1 MINIPSAIIQRNV
14 LFLEI
19 QCGYHYLGP
28 LLTCLYRHCVKWT
41 VTIPWH
47 LPHLKCWKTKLS
59 RKGKM
64 DVFPSTMLLRFS
76 SEFRFRQMLAEK
88 ILQVLCGINHTD
100 LNSMLPLQMCFLSDG
115 TGKDDICGTQLQL
128 RNNQHHLGYHIY
140 ARGEIPSR
148 KTHQKIT
155 FIHPAN
161 I

>member
-1 MINIPSAIIQRNV
+1 MTIFKVFFGTLLPIYWLLLDLQIKVINPSSKGERKNKNPHNNTQSQAMINIPSAIIQRNV

-100 LNSMLPLQMCFLSDG
+100 LNSMLPL
-115 TGKDDICGTQLQL
+115 
-128 RNNQHHLGYHIY
+128 
-140 ARGEIPSR
+140 
-148 KTHQKIT
+148 
-155 FIHPAN
+155 
-161 I
+161 